1 MVRAF
6 LNALAA
12 GLIGALVAATPA
24 VAQPS
29 AAAPILDFRPLIEAS
44 RVRGPLDFC
53 GEPVPLE
60 DTDVRERMERE
71 MLIVLGNA
79 PMVILWMKRSGQYTA
94 EIEAALAEA
103 GLPPDLKYI
112 PIAESSLLPHAG
124 SPKGAMGFWQFMQAT
139 GRNYGLQVDSE
150 KDQRRSLAD
159 ATRAAIAYLKELYGM
174 FGSWTLAAAAYN
186 MGENGLKK
194 EIDAQETRDYY
205 RLYLSLETQRY
216 LFRILAAKLIL
227 SDPGRYGFHLAPED
241 LYSPPAAEATTVELT
256 QSTPLLAVARAA
268 GTDLKMIKD
277 LNPEIRGYY
286 LAPGRHR
293 LRLPRNGLA
302 GFPARLSEE
311 TRRMAGRRETI
322 VYVVREGDSL
332 GAIAERFSVPLSD
345 IVKDNLLD
353 PKKPIR
359 PGQRLS
365 IRAWAG
371 GEGPES

>member
-12 GLIGALVAATPA
+12 GLIGALVAAAPA
-24 VAQPS
+24 AAQPS
-29 AAAPILDFRPLIEAS
+29 AAAPGLDFRPLIEAS

-60 DTDVRERMERE
+60 DPDVRERMERE

-293 LRLPRNGLA
+293 LRLPRNGFA

-311 TRRMAGRRETI
+311 TRRMASRREAI